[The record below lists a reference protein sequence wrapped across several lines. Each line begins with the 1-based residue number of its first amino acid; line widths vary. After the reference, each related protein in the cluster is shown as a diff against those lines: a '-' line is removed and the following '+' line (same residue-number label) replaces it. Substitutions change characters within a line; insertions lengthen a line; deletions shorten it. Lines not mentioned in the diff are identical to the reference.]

1 MDMKSISFSVKNLQQ
16 ENLLLQFAKQ
26 HHIELEKENEFGFIV
41 SNELENEFKEKTG
54 YTLSEYQQSIVAD
67 EKAEYLSVTDFK
79 NNQAQWKKD
88 KGL

>member
-67 EKAEYLSVTDFK
+67 EKAEYLAVTDFK
-79 NNQAQWKKD
+79 NNQAQ
-88 KGL
+88 

>member
-1 MDMKSISFSVKNLQQ
+1 MGMKSISFSVKNLQQ

-26 HHIELEKENEFGFIV
+26 HHIELEKENELGFVV
-41 SNELENEFKEKTG
+41 STELENEFKAKTG

-67 EKAEYLSVTDFK
+67 EKAEYLSVADFK
-79 NNQAQWKKD
+79 NNQAKWKKD